1 MPYQA
6 KKTLISLVSSLIILV
21 LYITN
26 ILPQI
31 GTLTTISDWAK
42 IMLVHIGL
50 GAIITIILHIIFHI
64 YLSVSIAIKER
75 DKDDKAIER
84 SINQEMVEDEM
95 TKLIDLKSLQVGY
108 IVTGIGFVS
117 GLVLLSIGYNMI
129 LVLNIM
135 FLSFFIGSVIEGL
148 VNIFFNLKG
157 VHNG

>member
-6 KKTLISLVSSLIILV
+6 KKTLISLVLSLIILV

-31 GTLTTISDWAK
+31 GILTTISDWTK

-50 GAIITIILHIIFHI
+50 GAIITIVLHIIFHI
-64 YLSVSIAIKER
+64 YLSASIAIKER

>member
-31 GTLTTISDWAK
+31 GTLTNISDWAK

-95 TKLIDLKSLQVGY
+95 TKLIDLKSLQVGC

>member
-26 ILPQI
+26 ILPQK
-31 GTLTTISDWAK
+31 GTHTTISDWAK

-50 GAIITIILHIIFHI
+50 GAIITIVLHIIFHI